1 MDNFYTRKDIS
12 ENTVEFTITIPK
24 DSFNKS
30 YKAVLE
36 QELSNTKLDGFRK
49 GKVPTDLI
57 EPEMKNTVKIQTFEK
72 MVPMYLTTALQ
83 KENLSPIAPP
93 TYKSFPDF
101 SKDEELVLVVEI
113 QIMPEFKLGDM
124 KKIKVKKEKYEV
136 SEKELGDA
144 LENVFE
150 GNKTKA
156 KKMDDAWAN
165 EIAKLMKI
173 DNIKT
178 LEDLKKYVK
187 DLLEKQKDLYEQ
199 RRQEDDAF
207 AQAIALSKIEIP
219 QAAIDYEAH
228 EREHSFLHDMDHDD
242 QKVEKFL
249 EANNISMEKMKELW
263 QKDAK
268 DALES
273 DVFLKLYAKEKGIKV
288 DEKVLIEKIE
298 TIKKGAPEDTD
309 PTIYENEEWREYV
322 RRITEKELAFKTF
335 IEQILGTK

>member
-12 ENTVEFTITIPK
+12 NNTVEFTITIPK
-24 DSFNKS
+24 DAFNKS
-30 YKAVLE
+30 FKAVLE

-57 EPEMKNTVKIQTFEK
+57 EPEMKNTIKVQTFEK

-83 KENLSPIAPP
+83 KENLAPIAPP

-101 SKDEELVLVVEI
+101 SKDEDLVLVAEVP
-113 QIMPEFKLGDM
+113 IMPEFKLGNM
-124 KKIKVKKEKYEV
+124 KKIKVKKEKIEVTEKEV
-136 SEKELGDA
+136 SDA
-144 LENVFE
+144 IENVFK

-156 KKMDDAWAN
+156 KKMDDAWAK
-165 EIAKLMKI
+165 EIAKLMNI
-173 DNIKT
+173 EDIKT

-187 DLLEKQKDLYEQ
+187 DLLEKQKGSYEQ

-207 AQAIALSKIEIP
+207 AQAIKLSGIEIP

-228 EREHSFLHDMDHDD
+228 EREHSFVHDMDHDD
-242 QKVEKFL
+242 ERVEKFL
-249 EANNISMEKMKELW
+249 QANNITMEKMRELW

-273 DVFLKLYAKEKGIKV
+273 DVFLKLYAQEKEIKV
-288 DEKVLIEKIE
+288 DDKTLDEKIE
-298 TIKKGAPEDTD
+298 VIKKGAPEGTD
-309 PTIYENEEWREYV
+309 ESIYNNEEWKEYV
-322 RRITEKELAFKTF
+322 RRITEKELAFKAF
-335 IEQILGTK
+335 VEEVLGTK